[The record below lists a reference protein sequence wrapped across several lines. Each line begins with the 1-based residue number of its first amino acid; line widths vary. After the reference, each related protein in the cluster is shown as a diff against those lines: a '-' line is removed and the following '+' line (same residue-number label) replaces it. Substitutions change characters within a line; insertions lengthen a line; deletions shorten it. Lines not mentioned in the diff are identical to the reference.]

1 MIANSNLENEYA
13 TSDGVTPLIQPQ
25 LAMVDEVEERRE
37 KVMRKHERYTNWK
50 NNRIRSKND
59 QFQKDYEEKL
69 TITIENERKKAEKAE
84 KERNKLKGKKKKR
97 SVKKSNEPKEDSM

>member
-1 MIANSNLENEYA
+1 
-13 TSDGVTPLIQPQ
+13 
-25 LAMVDEVEERRE
+25 
-37 KVMRKHERYTNWK
+37 MRKHERYPNWK
-50 NNRIRSKND
+50 NNRIRSKNE

-69 TITIENERKKAEKAE
+69 TITIENECKKAEKAE